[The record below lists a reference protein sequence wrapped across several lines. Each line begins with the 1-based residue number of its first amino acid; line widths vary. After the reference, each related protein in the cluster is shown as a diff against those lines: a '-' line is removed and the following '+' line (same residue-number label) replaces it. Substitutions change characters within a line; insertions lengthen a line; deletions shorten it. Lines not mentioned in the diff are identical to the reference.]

1 MLIEYKNRR
10 IELVCTKAYEAEKK
24 HGKAMAEKLQLRM
37 DQIEAATSV
46 EMMLQ
51 FNIGRCHPLTGNR
64 KKQYAVDLTHP
75 YRLVFEKRGTEAQIA
90 YIMEIVDYH
99 K

>member
-1 MLIEYKNRR
+1 
-10 IELVCTKAYEAEKK
+10 
-24 HGKAMAEKLQLRM
+24 MAEKLQLRM